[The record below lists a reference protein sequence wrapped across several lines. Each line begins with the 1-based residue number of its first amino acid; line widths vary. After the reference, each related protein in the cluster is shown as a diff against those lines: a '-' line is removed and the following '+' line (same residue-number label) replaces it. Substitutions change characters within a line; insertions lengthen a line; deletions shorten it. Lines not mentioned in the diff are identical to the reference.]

1 MVLTQWDVASFKNKH
16 QQRFATRFID
26 TTFRRNDSKLV
37 HEQERRGDWAQR
49 VNEMLHLNQ
58 DVLAFFYEWKMVLLA
73 IAAVGAAGLA
83 AGLFYRV
90 GAAIVLALATMIS
103 GIYLGIGNGWAIWQS
118 ILYAIGLLT
127 VLQLA
132 YLLGAGLSVTVS
144 RASSRASLRT
154 LIAGLFKQ
162 KTAR

>member
-1 MVLTQWDVASFKNKH
+1 
-16 QQRFATRFID
+16 
-26 TTFRRNDSKLV
+26 
-37 HEQERRGDWAQR
+37 
-49 VNEMLHLNQ
+49 MLHLNL
-58 DVLAFFYEWKMVLLA
+58 DVFAFFNEWKTVLLA
-73 IAAVGAAGLA
+73 IAAVGVAGLA

-90 GAAIVLALATMIS
+90 GAAIALALATMIS
-103 GIYLGIGNGWAIWQS
+103 GVYLGIGNGWAVWQS

-132 YLLGAGLSVTVS
+132 YLLGAGLSVTAS

-154 LIAGLFKQ
+154 FIAGLFKQ